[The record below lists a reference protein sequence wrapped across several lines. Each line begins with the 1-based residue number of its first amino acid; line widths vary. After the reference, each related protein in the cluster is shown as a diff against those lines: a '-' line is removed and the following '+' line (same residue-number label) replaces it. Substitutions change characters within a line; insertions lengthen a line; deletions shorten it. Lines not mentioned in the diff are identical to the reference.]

1 MIRNG
6 KKVVIILNRTKSKGK
21 GSLVNTSTKCMIG
34 HPYPPNKLS
43 IWKKRL
49 YIKNVV

>member
-1 MIRNG
+1 MVKNG

-21 GSLVNTSTKCMIG
+21 GNLVKTSTKDMMG

-49 YIKNVV
+49 YIKNLI